1 MGLSALWTKFYKT
14 LASIRTGV
22 ILLIIVVLFS
32 AAGTFVMQRP
42 TSEPGQLERAYSPST
57 LALLDRIGLT
67 DVFHSWW
74 FLSLLALVS
83 LSIIFAS
90 LERWPNA
97 WRFYARPYRRPE
109 PHFRAALAHRT
120 SIPIRNADEGIEAAE
135 RAFRKLRLPTERIS
149 GTEGVSLYSE
159 KHRFAVLAVYVIHAS
174 LLFIFLGGIV
184 DGLMGYRGFM
194 SIDEGQT
201 TNQFSVRTAMGEFPR
216 TLPFSIRC
224 DEARQ
229 ENYKD
234 AEKRD
239 TGMPKKY
246 WSKLD
251 VIENGQVTRT
261 KQIIVNDPLVY
272 HGIRLFQASM
282 GQSGT
287 LRSATLEVKDAD
299 GKSQVIN
306 IKPGM
311 TAPLGP
317 DTSITLAK
325 FVPDFYIQDNEV
337 YNKSESPNNPAL
349 GFVVTKARQKHQA
362 WIFPA
367 NSMTADVPALSMK
380 LTLTGGDLAN
390 FTGLEV
396 SYEPGQWAVWTGCLL
411 MGIGLVIAF
420 YIIHMRF
427 WAIAVHDEKQG
438 LVLWVG
444 GAFNKNK
451 ERFEDKYKA
460 LVAAI
465 EREIQA
471 RESQPPI
478 TNTRNKKAKES
489 ARETTTV
496 VV

>member
-22 ILLIIVVLFS
+22 ILLIIVVVFS
-32 AAGTFVMQRP
+32 AVGTLVMQRP
-42 TSEPGQLERAYSPST
+42 ASEPGQLERAYSPST
-57 LALLDRIGLT
+57 LIMLDRFGLT

-74 FLSLLALVS
+74 FLTLLALVS

-109 PHFRAALAHRT
+109 AHFRTAVGHRT
-120 SIPIRNADEGIEAAE
+120 TIPIRDADEGIEAAE
-135 RAFRKLRLPTERIS
+135 RAFRKVRLPAERIS
-149 GTEGVSLYSE
+149 GSEGVSLYSE
-159 KHRFAVLAVYVIHAS
+159 KNRFAVLAVYVIHAS
-174 LLFIFLGGIV
+174 LLFIFAGGIV
-184 DGLMGYRGFM
+184 DGLVGYRGFM

-201 TNQFSVRTAMGEFPR
+201 TNQFSVRTSKGEFPR
-216 TLPFSIRC
+216 TLPFSVRC

-246 WSKLD
+246 WSKLA
-251 VIENGQVTRT
+251 VIENGQVTQT

-287 LRSATLEVKDAD
+287 LRNALLAVKDSD
-299 GKSQVIN
+299 GKTQEVEL
-306 IKPGM
+306 K
-311 TAPLGP
+311 LGEAQQIAP

-337 YNKSESPNNPAL
+337 FTKSESPNNPAL
-349 GFVVTKARQKHQA
+349 GFVVSKAEQEHKA

-367 NSMTADVPALSMK
+367 NGNTAEVPALGMT
-380 LTLTGGDLAN
+380 LTLTGGQLAN

-411 MGIGLVIAF
+411 MGVGLVIAF
-420 YIIHMRF
+420 YVIHMRF

-451 ERFEDKYKA
+451 ERFEDKYNA

-465 EREIQA
+465 QREIKA
-471 RESQPPI
+471 RESDPPLSFS
-478 TNTRNKKAKES
+478 KKERES

-496 VV
+496 GV

>member
-22 ILLIIVVLFS
+22 ILLITVVIFA
-32 AAGTFVMQRP
+32 AAGTLVMQRP

-74 FLSLLALVS
+74 FLTLLALVS

-90 LERWPNA
+90 LERWPNS
-97 WRFYARPYRRPE
+97 WRFYARPYRYPE
-109 PHFRAALAHRT
+109 PHFRGALAHRT
-120 SIPIRNADEGIEAAE
+120 SIPIRDAEEGIEAAE
-135 RAFRKLRLPTERIS
+135 RAFRKMRLPAERIS
-149 GTEGVSLYSE
+149 GSEGVSLYSE
-159 KHRFAVLAVYVIHAS
+159 KHRFAVFAVYVIHAS
-174 LLFIFLGGIV
+174 LLFIFAGGII
-184 DGLMGYRGFM
+184 DGLVGYRGFM

-201 TNQFSVRTAMGEFPR
+201 TNQFSVRTSKGEFPR
-216 TLPFSIRC
+216 TLPFSVRC

-246 WSKLD
+246 WSKLAI
-251 VIENGQVTRT
+251 VEGGKVTKT

-272 HGIRLFQASM
+272 RGIRLFQASM

-287 LRSATLEVKDAD
+287 LRSAFLEVKDGSGAI
-299 GKSQVIN
+299 QEIQLQ
-306 IKPGM
+306 PGVPQQI
-311 TAPLGP
+311 AA
-317 DTSITLAK
+317 DTSVTLTK

-337 YNKSESPNNPAL
+337 FTKSESPNNPAL
-349 GFVVTKARQKHQA
+349 GFVVKKAGQEHKA

-367 NSMTADVPALSMK
+367 NGNTAEVPALAMT
-380 LTLTGGDLAN
+380 LTLTGGQLAN

-411 MGIGLVIAF
+411 MGLGLMIAF
-420 YIIHMRF
+420 YVVHIRF
-427 WAIAVHDEKQG
+427 WAIPVHDPKQG

-451 ERFEDKYKA
+451 ERFEHRYDA
-460 LVAAI
+460 LVSAI
-465 EREIQA
+465 QREVQ
-471 RESQPPI
+471 
-478 TNTRNKKAKES
+478 AKES
-489 ARETTTV
+489 EPPANFNKKQKESAHETTTV
-496 VV
+496 GA

>member
-1 MGLSALWTKFYKT
+1 MGLSALWTKFYRT

-22 ILLIIVVLFS
+22 ILLIIVVVFS
-32 AAGTFVMQRP
+32 AVGTLVLQRS

-74 FLSLLALVS
+74 FLTLLALVS

-97 WRFYARPYRRPE
+97 WRFYARPYRRPD
-109 PHFRAALAHRT
+109 PHFRGALAHRT
-120 SIPIRNADEGIEAAE
+120 TIPIRDANEGINAAE
-135 RAFRKLRLPTERIS
+135 RAFRKMRLPSERVS
-149 GTEGVSLYSE
+149 GSEGPSLYSE
-159 KHRFAVLAVYVIHAS
+159 KNRFAVLSVYVIHAS
-174 LLFIFLGGIV
+174 LLFIFAGGIV
-184 DGLMGYRGFM
+184 DGLVGYRGFM
-194 SIDEGQT
+194 SIDEGQS
-201 TNQFSVRTAMGEFPR
+201 TNQFSVRTVKGEFPR
-216 TLPFSIRC
+216 ALPFSVRC

-234 AEKRD
+234 AQKRD

-246 WSKLD
+246 WSKLAVVED
-251 VIENGQVTRT
+251 GKVTKT

-272 HGIRLFQASM
+272 RGIRLFQASM

-287 LRSATLEVKDAD
+287 LRKALLEVKGSD
-299 GKSQVIN
+299 GTTQNVDL
-306 IKPGM
+306 KPGV
-311 TAPLGP
+311 AVQIAP
-317 DTSITLAK
+317 DTSLTLAK

-337 YNKSESPNNPAL
+337 FTKSESPNNPAL
-349 GFVVTKARQKHQA
+349 GFVVNKAGQEHKA

-367 NSMTADVPALSMK
+367 NGNTAEVPALGIT
-380 LTLTGGDLAN
+380 LTLTGGQLAN

-420 YIIHMRF
+420 YVIHMRF

-451 ERFEDKYKA
+451 ERFEDRYQA

-465 EREIQA
+465 QREIQA
-471 RESQPPI
+471 RESEPPLNI
-478 TNTRNKKAKES
+478 NKKEKES

-496 VV
+496 GV

>member
-22 ILLIIVVLFS
+22 ILLIIVVILS

-42 TSEPGQLERAYSPST
+42 TSEPGQLERVYSPST
-57 LALLDRIGLT
+57 LVILDRVGLT

-74 FLSLLALVS
+74 FLTLLALVS

-109 PHFRAALAHRT
+109 PHFRAALAHRAT
-120 SIPIRNADEGIEAAE
+120 IPIRDADEGIAAAE
-135 RAFRKLRLPTERIS
+135 RAFRKLRLPTERVS
-149 GTEGVSLYSE
+149 GSDGVSLYSE
-159 KHRFAVLAVYVIHAS
+159 KHRFAVLAVYVIHTS

-184 DGLMGYRGFM
+184 DGLVGYRGFM
-194 SIDEGQT
+194 SINEGQT
-201 TNQFSVRTAMGEFPR
+201 TNQFMVRTPKGELPKV
-216 TLPFSIRC
+216 LPFSVRC

-234 AEKRD
+234 AQKRD

-246 WSKLD
+246 WSKLA
-251 VIENGQVTRT
+251 VIEDGKVTKT

-272 HGIRLFQASM
+272 SGIRLFQASM

-287 LRSATLEVKDAD
+287 LRSASLELKTAD
-299 GKSQVIN
+299 GKTQEISL
-306 IKPGM
+306 KPGVP
-311 TAPLGP
+311 AQVAP
-317 DTSITLAK
+317 DTSLTLFK

-337 YNKSESPNNPAL
+337 FTKSESPSNPAL
-349 GFVVTKARQKHQA
+349 GFVVNKAGQEHKA

-367 NSMTADVPALSMK
+367 NSNTADVPALGMT

-411 MGIGLVIAF
+411 MGVGLVIAF
-420 YIIHMRF
+420 YVIHLRF

-451 ERFEDKYKA
+451 ERFEDRYNA
-460 LVAAI
+460 LVLAI
-465 EREIQA
+465 QHEIQV
-471 RESQPPI
+471 REAEPPLKF
-478 TNTRNKKAKES
+478 NKKEKES

-496 VV
+496 GV

>member
-22 ILLIIVVLFS
+22 ILLIIVVVFS
-32 AAGTFVMQRP
+32 AVGTLVLQRP

-57 LALLDRIGLT
+57 LVLLDRIGLT

-74 FLSLLALVS
+74 FLTLLALVS

-120 SIPIRNADEGIEAAE
+120 TIPIRDADEGLEAAE
-135 RAFRKLRLPTERIS
+135 RAFRKLRLPAERIS
-149 GTEGVSLYSE
+149 GTEGASLYSE
-159 KHRFAVLAVYVIHAS
+159 KNRFAVLSVYVIHAS
-174 LLFIFLGGIV
+174 LLFIFAGGIV
-184 DGLMGYRGFM
+184 DGLVGYRGFM
-194 SIDEGQT
+194 GIDEGQT
-201 TNQFSVRTAMGEFPR
+201 TNKFSVRTVKGEFPR
-216 TLPFSIRC
+216 TLPFSVRC

-229 ENYKD
+229 ENYQD
-234 AEKRD
+234 AQKRD

-246 WSKLD
+246 WSKLAVVED
-251 VIENGQVTRT
+251 GKVTTT

-272 HGIRLFQASM
+272 RGIRLFQASM
-282 GQSGT
+282 GQSGK
-287 LRSATLEVKDAD
+287 LRNALLEVKGAD
-299 GKSQVIN
+299 GNAQVVDL
-306 IKPGM
+306 KPGVPQQI
-311 TAPLGP
+311 AP

-337 YNKSESPNNPAL
+337 FTKSESPNNPAL
-349 GFVVTKARQKHQA
+349 GFVVNKAGQEHKV
-362 WIFPA
+362 WIFTA
-367 NSMTADVPALSMK
+367 NGNTAEVPALGMT
-380 LTLTGGDLAN
+380 LALTGGQLAN

-420 YIIHMRF
+420 YVIHMRF
-427 WAIAVHDEKQG
+427 WAIAVHDQKQG

-451 ERFEDKYKA
+451 ERFEDKYNA
-460 LVAAI
+460 LVSAI
-465 EREIQA
+465 QREIQA
-471 RESQPPI
+471 RESEPLLS
-478 TNTRNKKAKES
+478 TNKKQKES

-496 VV
+496 GV

>member
-1 MGLSALWTKFYKT
+1 MGLSALWAKFYKT

-22 ILLIIVVLFS
+22 ILLIIVVIFS
-32 AAGTFVMQRP
+32 AAGTLVMQRP

-74 FLSLLALVS
+74 FLTLLALVS

-97 WRFYARPYRRPE
+97 WRFYARPYRSPE

-120 SIPIRNADEGIEAAE
+120 TIPIRDADEGLEAAS
-135 RAFRKLRLPTERIS
+135 RAFRKMRLPAERVS
-149 GTEGVSLYSE
+149 GLEGTSLYSE
-159 KHRFAVLAVYVIHAS
+159 RNRFAVLAVYVIHAS
-174 LLFIFLGGIV
+174 LLFIFAGGII
-184 DGLMGYRGFM
+184 DGLVGYRGFM

-201 TNQFSVRTAMGEFPR
+201 TNQFSVRTAKGESPR
-216 TLPFSIRC
+216 ALPFSVRC

-246 WSKLD
+246 WSKLAI
-251 VIENGQVTRT
+251 VEGGKVTKT

-272 HGIRLFQASM
+272 RGIRLFQASM

-287 LRSATLEVKDAD
+287 LRNAFLEVNSGGGAIQ
-299 GKSQVIN
+299 QVQLQTGVPQQI
-306 IKPGM
+306 
-311 TAPLGP
+311 AA
-317 DTSITLAK
+317 DTSITLTK

-337 YNKSESPNNPAL
+337 FTKSESPNNPAL
-349 GFVVTKARQKHQA
+349 GFVVNKAGQEHKA

-367 NSMTADVPALSMK
+367 NGNTAEVPALGMT
-380 LTLTGGDLAN
+380 LTLTGGQLAN

-411 MGIGLVIAF
+411 MGLGLVIAF
-420 YIIHMRF
+420 YIVHMRF

-451 ERFEDKYKA
+451 ERFEDRFNA
-460 LVAAI
+460 LVASI
-465 EREIQA
+465 RREVQA
-471 RESQPPI
+471 RESEPPV
-478 TNTRNKKAKES
+478 NFNKKQKES

-496 VV
+496 GA

>member
-22 ILLIIVVLFS
+22 ILLIIVVILS
-32 AAGTFVMQRP
+32 AAGTLVLQRP

-57 LALLDRIGLT
+57 LALLDRIGMT

-74 FLSLLALVS
+74 FLTLLALVS

-97 WRFYARPYRRPE
+97 WRFYARPYRCPE
-109 PHFRAALAHRT
+109 AHFRSALAHRT
-120 SIPIRNADEGIEAAE
+120 TIPIRDAAEGLEAAA
-135 RAFRKLRLPTERIS
+135 RAFRKVRLPAERIS
-149 GTEGVSLYSE
+149 GSEGVSLYSE
-159 KHRFAVLAVYVIHAS
+159 KNRFAVLAVYVIHAS
-174 LLFIFLGGIV
+174 LLFIFAGGII
-184 DGLMGYRGFM
+184 DGLVGYRGFM

-201 TNQFSVRTAMGEFPR
+201 TNQFSVRTVNGEFPR
-216 TLPFSIRC
+216 LLPFSVRC

-229 ENYKD
+229 ENYQD
-234 AEKRD
+234 AQKRD

-246 WSKLD
+246 WSKLAIVED
-251 VIENGQVTRT
+251 GKVTKA

-272 HGIRLFQASM
+272 RGIRLFQASM
-282 GQSGT
+282 GQSGS
-287 LRSATLEVKDAD
+287 LRNAVIVVRDAD
-299 GKSQVIN
+299 SKATQVDVR
-306 IKPGM
+306 PGVPQSI
-311 TAPLGP
+311 AP
-317 DTSITLAK
+317 DTSLTLAK
-325 FVPDFYIQDNEV
+325 FVPDFYIQDNEIFT
-337 YNKSESPNNPAL
+337 KSESPNNPAL
-349 GFVVTKARQKHQA
+349 GFVVNKAGVEHKA

-367 NSMTADVPALSMK
+367 NGNTVEVPALGMT
-380 LTLTGGDLAN
+380 LTLTGGQLAN

-411 MGIGLVIAF
+411 MGLGLVIAF
-420 YIIHMRF
+420 YVIHMRF

-451 ERFEDKYKA
+451 ERFEDRYKA
-460 LVAAI
+460 LVSAI
-465 EREIQA
+465 QREIQA
-471 RESQPPI
+471 RESEPPL
-478 TNTRNKKAKES
+478 NPRKKEKES

-496 VV
+496 GV

>member
-22 ILLIIVVLFS
+22 ILLITVVIFS

-57 LALLDRIGLT
+57 LAWLDQFGLT

-74 FLSLLALVS
+74 FLTLLALVS

-120 SIPIRNADEGIEAAE
+120 TIPIRNADEGIDAAE

-149 GTEGVSLYSE
+149 GSDGVSLYSE
-159 KHRFAVLAVYVIHAS
+159 KNRFAVLAVYVIHAS
-174 LLFIFLGGIV
+174 LLFIFAGGII
-184 DGLMGYRGFM
+184 DGLVGYRGFM

-201 TNQFSVRTAMGEFPR
+201 TNQFSVRTAKGEFPR
-216 TLPFSIRC
+216 TLPFSVRC

-234 AEKRD
+234 AQKRD

-251 VIENGQVTRT
+251 VVEDGKVAKT
-261 KQIIVNDPLVY
+261 KVIIVNDPLVY
-272 HGIRLFQASM
+272 RGIRLFQASM

-287 LRSATLEVKDAD
+287 LRSASLELKTAD
-299 GKSQVIN
+299 GKTQEIGLRPGVAAQV
-306 IKPGM
+306 
-311 TAPLGP
+311 AP
-317 DTSITLAK
+317 DTSLTLFK

-337 YNKSESPNNPAL
+337 FTKSESPNNPAL
-349 GFVVTKARQKHQA
+349 GFVVNQAGQEHKA

-367 NSMTADVPALSMK
+367 NSNTATVPALGMT

-411 MGIGLVIAF
+411 MGVGLVIAF
-420 YIIHMRF
+420 YIVHIRF
-427 WAIAVHDEKQG
+427 WAIAVHDDKQG

-451 ERFEDKYKA
+451 ERFEDRYNA
-460 LVAAI
+460 LVSAI
-465 EREIQA
+465 QREIQV
-471 RESQPPI
+471 RESEPKLKI
-478 TNTRNKKAKES
+478 NKKDKES

-496 VV
+496 GV

>member
-22 ILLIIVVLFS
+22 ILLIIVVIFS

-42 TSEPGQLERAYSPST
+42 TSEPGQLERVYSPST

-74 FLSLLALVS
+74 FLTLLALVS

-109 PHFRAALAHRT
+109 PHFRSALAHRT
-120 SIPIRNADEGIEAAE
+120 TIPIRAADEGISAAE
-135 RAFRKLRLPTERIS
+135 RAFRKLRLPTERVS
-149 GTEGVSLYSE
+149 GSEGVSLFSE

-174 LLFIFLGGIV
+174 LLFIFTGGII
-184 DGLMGYRGFM
+184 DGLIGYRGYM
-194 SIDEGQT
+194 AINEGQT
-201 TNQFSVRTAMGEFPR
+201 TNQFLVRTPKGELPKL
-216 TLPFSIRC
+216 LPFSVRC

-234 AEKRD
+234 AQKRD
-239 TGMPKKY
+239 TGMPKSY
-246 WSKLD
+246 WSKLAVVED
-251 VIENGQVTRT
+251 GKVTKS

-272 HGIRLFQASM
+272 RGIRLFQASM
-282 GQSGT
+282 GRSGT
-287 LRSATLEVKDAD
+287 LRNALVQFNTTD
-299 GKSQVIN
+299 GKSQEVNLQTGVAAQI
-306 IKPGM
+306 
-311 TAPLGP
+311 AP
-317 DTSITLAK
+317 DTTLTLVK

-337 YNKSESPNNPAL
+337 FTKSESPNNPAL
-349 GFVVTKARQKHQA
+349 GFVVNKAGQEHKA

-367 NSMTADVPALSMK
+367 NSNTADVPALGMT
-380 LTLTGGDLAN
+380 LTLTGGQLAN

-411 MGIGLVIAF
+411 MGVGLVIAF
-420 YIIHMRF
+420 YVIHMRF

-451 ERFEDKYKA
+451 ERFEDRYNA
-460 LVAAI
+460 LVLAI
-465 EREIQA
+465 QHEIQV
-471 RESQPPI
+471 REAEPPL
-478 TNTRNKKAKES
+478 NFNKKEKES

-496 VV
+496 GV

>member
-22 ILLIIVVLFS
+22 ILLILVVLFS
-32 AAGTFVMQRP
+32 AAGTLVMQRP

-57 LALLDRIGLT
+57 LLLLERFGLT

-74 FLSLLALVS
+74 FLTLLSLVS

-97 WRFYARPYRRPE
+97 WRFYARPYRYPE
-109 PHFRAALAHRT
+109 SHFRAGVPHHT
-120 SIPIRNADEGIEAAE
+120 TIPIRDAEAGVDAAE
-135 RAFRKLRLPTERIS
+135 RAFHKLRLPVERVS
-149 GTEGVSLYSE
+149 GKDGVSLYSE
-159 KHRFAVLAVYVIHAS
+159 KNRFAVLAVYVIHAS
-174 LLFIFLGGIV
+174 LLFIFAGGIV
-184 DGLMGYRGFM
+184 DGLVGYRGFM
-194 SIDEGQT
+194 NINEGQT
-201 TNQFSVRTAMGEFPR
+201 TNQFAVRTRNGEMPR
-216 TLPFSIRC
+216 TLPFSVRC

-234 AEKRD
+234 EQKRD

-246 WSKLD
+246 WSKLAI
-251 VIENGQVTRT
+251 IENGSVTKY

-272 HGIRLFQASM
+272 RGIRLFQASM

-287 LRSATLEVKDAD
+287 LRYATLQVKDAS
-299 GKSQVIN
+299 GQSQELN
-306 IKPGM
+306 LK
-311 TAPLGP
+311 LGEKAQIAP
-317 DTSITLAK
+317 DTSLSFLK

-337 YNKSESPNNPAL
+337 YTKSESPENPAL
-349 GFVVTKARQKHQA
+349 GFVVNKAGQDHKL

-367 NSMTADVPALSMK
+367 KGNTEGLESLGLTF
-380 LTLTGGDLAN
+380 TLTGGELAN
-390 FTGLEV
+390 YTGLEV

-411 MGIGLVIAF
+411 MGVGLVIAF
-420 YIIHMRF
+420 YVIHMRF
-427 WAIAVHDEKQG
+427 WAMAVHDQKQG

-451 ERFEDKYKA
+451 ERFEEKYEA
-460 LVAAI
+460 LIAALR
-465 EREIQA
+465 REIQA
-471 RESQPPI
+471 RESEPRI
-478 TNTRNKKAKES
+478 ESGLKKKES

-496 VV
+496 GV

>member
-22 ILLIIVVLFS
+22 ILLIIVVIFS
-32 AAGTFVMQRP
+32 AAGTLVLQRP

-57 LALLDRIGLT
+57 LILLDRLGLT

-74 FLSLLALVS
+74 FLTLLALVS

-109 PHFRAALAHRT
+109 AHFRGALAHRT
-120 SIPIRNADEGIEAAE
+120 TIPIRDAETGISAAE
-135 RAFRKLRLPTERIS
+135 RAFRKMRLPVERIS
-149 GTEGVSLYSE
+149 GSEGVSLYSE

-174 LLFIFLGGIV
+174 LLCIFAGGIV
-184 DGLMGYRGFM
+184 DGLVGYRGFM

-201 TNQFSVRTAMGEFPR
+201 TNRFSVRTAKGESPR

-246 WSKLD
+246 WSKLA
-251 VIENGQVTRT
+251 VIENGQVTKT

-272 HGIRLFQASM
+272 RGIRLFQASM

-287 LRSATLEVKDAD
+287 LRDALLLVKDAG
-299 GKSQVIN
+299 GKTQEVDLKTGVPQQI
-306 IKPGM
+306 
-311 TAPLGP
+311 AP
-317 DTSITLAK
+317 DTSLALVK
-325 FVPDFYIQDNEV
+325 FVPDFYIQDNEIFT
-337 YNKSESPNNPAL
+337 KSESPNNPAL
-349 GFVVTKARQKHQA
+349 GFVINKAGQEHKA

-367 NSMTADVPALSMK
+367 NGNTAEVPAVGMT
-380 LTLTGGDLAN
+380 LTLTGGQLSN

-411 MGIGLVIAF
+411 MGIGLIIAF
-420 YIIHMRF
+420 YVIHIRF

-451 ERFEDKYKA
+451 ERFEDKYQA

-465 EREIQA
+465 QHEIQV
-471 RESQPPI
+471 RESEPPMSFS
-478 TNTRNKKAKES
+478 KKQKES

-496 VV
+496 GV